1 MPVIE
6 SIHFD
11 YATRVPIWVVNKGA
25 ILMNVLLVYAHPEPR
40 SLNGSI
46 RDFMVDRLVR
56 AGHTVEVS
64 DLYAMRWKAGLDA
77 DDFPQRDATEPFSPG
92 ADSKRAFAEGTQ
104 NADVAAEQDKLRR
117 ADLVIFQF
125 PLWWFSVPAIMKGW
139 FDRVYA
145 YGFAYGVGEHS
156 EQRWGERYG
165 EGAFRGKRAMLV
177 VTTGGWA
184 EHYSERGING
194 PIEDLLFPIQH
205 GMLFYPG
212 FDVLPPFVVFKSS
225 AMNPTRHS
233 ETLRALGA
241 RLEHAMQA
249 TPIAY
254 RSQNHGDYLIPA
266 LTLKPELSAG
276 RIGFAL
282 HRRDEE
288 ASGGAIQPPVPH
300 ESIRSGSQRPV
311 EGGKVPVS

>member
-1 MPVIE
+1 
-6 SIHFD
+6 
-11 YATRVPIWVVNKGA
+11 
-25 ILMNVLLVYAHPEPR
+25 MNVLLVYAHPEPR

-46 RDFMVDRLVR
+46 RDFTIDRLVR

-64 DLYAMRWKAGLDA
+64 DLYAMRWKAGLDV
-77 DDFPQRDATEPFSPG
+77 DDFPQRDATRPFSPG

-104 NADVAAEQDKLRR
+104 TADVAAEQDKLRR

-125 PLWWFSVPAIMKGW
+125 PLWWFSMPAIMKGW

-165 EGAFRGKRAMLV
+165 EGAMTGKRAMLV

-184 EHYSERGING
+184 DHYSERGING
-194 PIEDLLFPIQH
+194 PIDDLLFPIQH

-212 FDVLPPFVVFKSS
+212 FDVLPPFLVFKSS
-225 AMNPTRHS
+225 AMNPERHQD
-233 ETLRALGA
+233 TLRELGA
-241 RLEHAMQA
+241 RLDNAMLDP
-249 TPIAY
+249 PIAY
-254 RSQNHGDYLIPA
+254 RSQNRGDYLIPA
-266 LTLKPELSAG
+266 LTLKPDLSAA

-282 HRRDEE
+282 HQRDEE
-288 ASGGAIQPPVPH
+288 ASETA
-300 ESIRSGSQRPV
+300 V
-311 EGGKVPVS
+311 EPALPYQSRRRATN

>member
-1 MPVIE
+1 
-6 SIHFD
+6 
-11 YATRVPIWVVNKGA
+11 
-25 ILMNVLLVYAHPEPR
+25 MNVLLVYAHPEPR

-46 RDFMVDRLVR
+46 RDFTVDRFVR

-64 DLYAMRWKAGLDA
+64 DLYAMRWKASIDA
-77 DDFPQRDATEPFSPG
+77 DDFPQRDPGQPFRPS
-92 ADSKRAFAEGTQ
+92 ADSKRAFAEAAQTP
-104 NADVAAEQDKLRR
+104 DVAAEQDKLRR

-125 PLWWFSVPAIMKGW
+125 PMWWFSMPAIMKGW
-139 FDRVYA
+139 FERVYA

-184 EHYSERGING
+184 EHYSQRGING
-194 PIEDLLFPIQH
+194 PIDELLFPIQH

-225 AMNPTRHS
+225 AMDTTRHS
-233 ETLRALGA
+233 ETLSALGA
-241 RLEHAMQA
+241 RLDHAMQDA
-249 TPIAY
+249 PIAY
-254 RSQNHGDYLIPA
+254 RRQNHGDYLIPA
-266 LTLKPELSAG
+266 LTLKPELSPD

-282 HRRDEE
+282 HRRDEKVADPAGLARGNDRAGQHAGY
-288 ASGGAIQPPVPH
+288 AST
-300 ESIRSGSQRPV
+300 
-311 EGGKVPVS
+311 